1 MPPNAVVDA
10 SVLVSAFLF
19 PFSVPGQILQLAG
32 RGSFVM
38 HLSPILLDETHDALL
53 SARLRAA
60 YQHDEPTV
68 LSWCQNLPRFGALFR
83 APLPDIGNICRDPND
98 DHVIALALAA
108 GATSIVT
115 GDKDLLTLGQHQAV
129 RIVTA
134 RAFLTE
140 LVPDG

>member
-38 HLSPILLDETHDALL
+38 HRSPILLDETRDALL
-53 SARLRAA
+53 SARLRAS

-68 LSWCQNLPRFGALFR
+68 LSWCQNLSRFGALFR

-98 DHVIALALAA
+98 DQVIALAA
-108 GATSIVT
+108 GATIIVT

-129 RIVTA
+129 RIITA